1 MDGPLICITF
11 FFRISKTAGIAA
23 ALKILFS
30 SDKWDEIPVVNGKK
44 FSLSRTEV
52 VALFNALNK

>member
-1 MDGPLICITF
+1 MHHF